1 MLKVIFP
8 FLMRIVLA
16 TFLVPVIGILVV
28 GVIVTFNKELYDIL
42 EDTYELFISLYKF
55 DKRR

>member
-28 GVIVTFNKELYDIL
+28 GVIITFNKELYDIL
-42 EDTYELFISLYKF
+42 EDTYELFIFLYKF

>member
-16 TFLVPVIGILVV
+16 TFLVPVIGILAI
-28 GVIVTFNKELYDIL
+28 GVLVTFNKELYDIL

>member
-16 TFLVPVIGILVV
+16 TFLVPVIGILVI
-28 GVIVTFNKELYDIL
+28 GVLITFNKELYDIL

>member
-28 GVIVTFNKELYDIL
+28 GVIITFNKELYDIL
-42 EDTYELFISLYKF
+42 EDTYELFISLYKL

>member
-16 TFLVPVIGILVV
+16 TFLVPVIGILAI
-28 GVIVTFNKELYDIL
+28 GVLITFNKELYDIL
-42 EDTYELFISLYKF
+42 EDTYELFISLYKL

>member
-28 GVIVTFNKELYDIL
+28 GVIITFNKELYDIL
-42 EDTYELFISLYKF
+42 EDTCELFISLYKF

>member
-28 GVIVTFNKELYDIL
+28 GVIITFNKELYDIL

>member
-16 TFLVPVIGILVV
+16 TFLVPVIGILAI
-28 GVIVTFNKELYDIL
+28 GVLITFNKELYDIL

>member
-28 GVIVTFNKELYDIL
+28 GVLITFNKELYDIL

>member
-28 GVIVTFNKELYDIL
+28 GVLVTFNKELYDIL

>member
-28 GVIVTFNKELYDIL
+28 GVLVTFNKELYDIL
-42 EDTYELFISLYKF
+42 EDTYEFFISLYKF

>member
-28 GVIVTFNKELYDIL
+28 GVLITFNKELYDIL
-42 EDTYELFISLYKF
+42 EDTYELFISLYKL